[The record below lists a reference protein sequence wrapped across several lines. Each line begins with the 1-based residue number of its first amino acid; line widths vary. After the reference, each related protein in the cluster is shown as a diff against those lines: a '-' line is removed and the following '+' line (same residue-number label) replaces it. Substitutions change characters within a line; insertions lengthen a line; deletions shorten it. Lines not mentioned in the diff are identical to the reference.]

1 MRGIAGGTIK
11 FALLV
16 VDSLLLCKELD
27 AFLPAFLAD
36 NLPEQGLCAWHHL
49 VQCLD
54 QARRL

>member
-36 NLPEQGLCAWHHL
+36 NLPEQGL
-49 VQCLD
+49 
-54 QARRL
+54 